1 MDEPDPALTGNTTE
15 LLQALIRSGC
25 VNDGDPSSGHEI
37 RNAGIVDDVLHDLPR
52 THYEPLP
59 GRRSVLTTIEGSDP
73 QAPTVLLCGHTDVVP
88 VTAEHWR
95 EDPFG
100 GELLDGEVWGR
111 GAVDMLGLTAAMTVA
126 MRRLADRREP
136 PRSTIKFL
144 AVADEEAGGT
154 HGARWITEHAWED
167 VACDYVLTESGGI
180 SLHTPDGPR
189 IVLATAEKGLAWRR
203 LIVRGTA
210 GHGSVPYG
218 SDNALV
224 TAAEVVRRLH
234 AHEPATQLSEH
245 WRTWVSALPVNE
257 DLRTRLLDLRRVR
270 DAIGELEPRLARY
283 CHALSH
289 VTFSPNVIHGGT
301 KTNVVPDTV
310 TIDVDIRTL
319 PGVTDDDIDRMVGE
333 VLADLNDRVD
343 VEPAVAPR
351 PATASPTDTP
361 MFDLLRRRAEAVH
374 RGAAVL
380 PWMVVGGT
388 DAAFFRQRGVP
399 SYGAAMFSPEVSLE
413 SFQSRF
419 HGHDERIDTRSLGLT
434 AGLYLD
440 LADGISQAAG

>member
-1 MDEPDPALTGNTTE
+1 MDHPDPALTGATTE

-25 VNDGDPSSGHEI
+25 VNDGSESSGHET
-37 RNAGIVDDVLHDLPR
+37 RNADIVDDVLHDLPR
-52 THYEPLP
+52 VDYEPLP

-73 QAPTVLLCGHTDVVP
+73 NAPTVLLCGHTDVVP
-88 VTAEHWR
+88 VNAERWR

-100 GELLDGEVWGR
+100 GDLLDGEVWGR
-111 GAVDMLGLTAAMTVA
+111 GAVDMLGLTAAMTIAV
-126 MRRLADRREP
+126 RRLADRREP
-136 PRSTIKFL
+136 PRPTIKFL

-154 HGARWITEHAWED
+154 HGARWITEHAWDD
-167 VACDYVLTESGGI
+167 VACDYVLTESGGM
-180 SLHTPDGPR
+180 SLHTPRGPH
-189 IVLATAEKGLAWRR
+189 IVLATAEKGLSWRR
-203 LIVRGTA
+203 LTVHGTA

-224 TAAEVVRRLH
+224 TAAEVVRRLD
-234 AHEPATQLSEH
+234 AHEPATRLSEH
-245 WRTWVSALPVNE
+245 WRRWVAALPVDE
-257 DLRTRLLDLRRVR
+257 GLRSRLLDPGRVR
-270 DAIGELEPRLARY
+270 DAIDELEPRLARY

-289 VTFSPNVIHGGT
+289 VTLSPNVIHGGT

-319 PGVTDDDIDRMVGE
+319 PGISDDDIDRLLEE
-333 VLADLNDRVD
+333 VLADLADRVV
-343 VEPAVAPR
+343 VEPAVDPR
-351 PATASPTDTP
+351 PATSSPTATP
-361 MFDLLRRRAEAVH
+361 MFELLRRRAEAVH
-374 RGAAVL
+374 PGAGVL

-388 DAAFFRQRGVP
+388 DAAFFRARGVP

-413 SFQSRF
+413 TFQSRF

-440 LADGISQAAG
+440 VADGIADTAG